1 MCVASVAIA
10 VILFLEIVTSRNTS
24 NTRIDISLQVFYPS
38 FIFDDI
44 RQPLCRMS
52 NGAFLLFDVIITNR
66 FSKVKICYNSTQS
79 PFRVYAGNNLHFK
92 TAAHRT
98 FHSSE

>member
-24 NTRIDISLQVFYPS
+24 NTRIDISLQVYYPS

-52 NGAFLLFDVIITNR
+52 NGAVFV
-66 FSKVKICYNSTQS
+66 V
-79 PFRVYAGNNLHFK
+79 
-92 TAAHRT
+92 
-98 FHSSE
+98 